1 MVLILPND
9 EIINV
14 YKDVRPLSLEEFN
27 KLSNKEKEELYIEL
41 SPKDKY
47 IVRLT
52 DNLMTIINENS
63 NTIKE
68 QI

>member
-14 YKDVRPLSLEEFN
+14 YKDVRLLSLEEFN

>member
-14 YKDVRPLSLEEFN
+14 YKDVRLLSLEEFN
-27 KLSNKEKEELYIEL
+27 KLINKEKEELYIEL